1 MSSLGHELALTD
13 VTYQLA
19 DSTIAKIDANG
30 VVKPL
35 VDSGETKLTITATS
49 NGKTISG
56 EFTLKILSAEGKKL
70 VPYGT
75 PVLDGKL
82 DEVYTRSEK
91 IDLGTVFYPDANTE
105 SDTNGYCYLAWDEKY
120 LYCYAYVEDGSVV
133 SAGVDYINKLNPWAN
148 DAIETYIMTGLNNAN
163 GALTKFACDAFGVRI
178 YGHQQSETAEVRNE
192 LKYATAFT
200 YNGEIIEGYQI
211 KNPTAGQNASTEEH
225 PVNGYVIEMTLPLY
239 REMGVSN
246 EKPQA
251 GDKITFQ
258 IQVNDYDSGTPGDA
272 NSMVA
277 RHNDA
282 DSYWLAAGPE
292 PEEPETPADKKQLEA
307 AIAAADAI
315 DLSKYQDGAEKDAF
329 IAALATAK
337 QTYAD
342 ADATQ
347 EEVSAASSALTQ
359 AMNALKIKEDP
370 VKPAPI
376 LPIISAITGGSSND
390 ISFRDVLKTDW
401 FYKDVQFVT
410 ENKLMLGTDS
420 MNFSPKTTVT
430 RAMVATILWR
440 MEGEPAAKH
449 ASNFTDVATG
459 KWHSDAIAWTSENGI
474 FTGYGSGKFGT
485 NDPITREQLA
495 TILYRYAQY
504 KACSLTDSA
513 KLSSFTDAAAVSG
526 YAQTA
531 MQWSVGSGMLKG
543 GTDGKLLP
551 QNTATR
557 AELAAILHRFAEKY
571 SIL

>member
-1 MSSLGHELALTD
+1 M
-13 VTYQLA
+13 
-19 DSTIAKIDANG
+19 
-30 VVKPL
+30 
-35 VDSGETKLTITATS
+35 
-49 NGKTISG
+49 
-56 EFTLKILSAEGKKL
+56 
-70 VPYGT
+70 
-75 PVLDGKL
+75 
-82 DEVYTRSEK
+82 
-91 IDLGTVFYPDANTE
+91 
-105 SDTNGYCYLAWDEKY
+105 
-120 LYCYAYVEDGSVV
+120 
-133 SAGVDYINKLNPWAN
+133 DYINGSHPWAN
-148 DAIETYIMTGLNNAN
+148 DAIETYIMTGLNNAK

-178 YGHQQSETAEVRNE
+178 YGHQQSETTEVRNE

-211 KNPTAGQNASTEEH
+211 KNPTAQQNTSSEDH

-258 IQVNDYDSGTPGDA
+258 IQVNDYDSGAPGDA
-272 NSMVA
+272 NSIVA
-277 RHNDA
+277 RKNTA
-282 DSYWLAAGPE
+282 DSYWLAAGTE
-292 PEEPETPADKKQLEA
+292 PEEPETPVEKTQLET

-315 DLSKYQDGAEKDAF
+315 DLSKYQDEAEKDAF
-329 IAALATAK
+329 IAALAAAK

-342 ADATQ
+342 ENATQ
-347 EEVSAASSALTQ
+347 DAVSAASSALTQ
-359 AMNALKIKEDP
+359 AMNALKRKEDP
-370 VKPAPI
+370 VKPSPI
-376 LPIISAITGGSSND
+376 LPIIGAITGGNSNG

-401 FYKDVQFVT
+401 FYKDVQFVA

-420 MNFSPKTTVT
+420 TNFSPKATVT
-430 RAMVATILWR
+430 RAMVATILR
-440 MEGEPAAKH
+440 RIEGEPTAKQF
-449 ASNFTDVATG
+449 SGFTDVAVG
-459 KWHSDAIAWTSENGI
+459 KWYSDAIAWSSENGI
-474 FTGYGSGKFGT
+474 FTGYGSGMFGT

-495 TILYRYAQY
+495 TILCRYAQY

-513 KLSSFTDAAAVSG
+513 KLSSFTDAATVSG

-571 SIL
+571 AIL